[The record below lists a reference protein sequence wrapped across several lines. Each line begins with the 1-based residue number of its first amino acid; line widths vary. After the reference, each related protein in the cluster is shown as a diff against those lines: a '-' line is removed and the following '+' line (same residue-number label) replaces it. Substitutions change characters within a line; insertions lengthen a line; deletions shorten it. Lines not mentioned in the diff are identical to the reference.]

1 MKASLGKKARGEPE
15 KWMGR
20 AGALWETPSGKPIRV
35 ARGTEVLMSLKRA
48 RGFSFSVQK
57 REVRTTEDQGCDEQK
72 RARAS
77 SSIFIFPICVGG
89 RSLCPTWLTG
99 NLRRM
104 QKV

>member
-1 MKASLGKKARGEPE
+1 MGSTREVGGVLGHWG
-15 KWMGR
+15 
-20 AGALWETPSGKPIRV
+20 GAVPGSPWLCPG
-35 ARGTEVLMSLKRA
+35 AEVLVGLKKA

-72 RARAS
+72 GERAS
-77 SSIFIFPICVGG
+77 SSIFNFPIWAGG
-89 RSLCPTWLTG
+89 RNLCPKRLPG